1 MKLKFKK
8 STIGALCIA
17 AAIAVGGIQWFAVNE
32 ASSATEPVVRAKV
45 EISSGIKI
53 TASMLET
60 VEMGKLGLP
69 SNITGNAS
77 QVVGTYAKTD
87 IQAQDIITG
96 GKVSSHAENKA
107 LSDGK
112 MLYSVAVK
120 NLADSLSGKLQS
132 GDIVQ
137 VVVPAQNTGNNAVGT
152 SSETL
157 TALQY
162 IEVEG
167 VTASNGQDA
176 KTASA
181 SSTSTTINQPATVT
195 LYVNQTQISALASLG
210 ENEISF
216 ALVSRGNET
225 KAKELLSK
233 QDALLRGVQQ

>member
-8 STIGALCIA
+8 STIGALCVA
-17 AAIAVGGIQWFAVNE
+17 AAIAVGGIQWFAVSE
-32 ASSATEPVVRAKV
+32 ASSAAEPVVRAKI
-45 EISSGIKI
+45 EIPSGTKI

-60 VEMGKLGLP
+60 VKMGKLGLP
-69 SNITGNAS
+69 SNIAGNTS
-77 QVVGTYAKTD
+77 QVAGTYAKTD
-87 IQAQDIITG
+87 IQAHDIITG
-96 GKVSSHAENKA
+96 GKVAGHASGTA

-167 VTASNGQDA
+167 VTASNGQDTKA
-176 KTASA
+176 ASA
-181 SSTSTTINQPATVT
+181 SSTSTNSNQPATVT
-195 LYVNQTQISALASLG
+195 LYVNQTQINALASLG
-210 ENEISF
+210 QNEISF
-216 ALVSRGNET
+216 ALVSRGDET
-225 KAKELLSK
+225 KVKELLAK
-233 QDALLRGVQQ
+233 QDALLQGVQ